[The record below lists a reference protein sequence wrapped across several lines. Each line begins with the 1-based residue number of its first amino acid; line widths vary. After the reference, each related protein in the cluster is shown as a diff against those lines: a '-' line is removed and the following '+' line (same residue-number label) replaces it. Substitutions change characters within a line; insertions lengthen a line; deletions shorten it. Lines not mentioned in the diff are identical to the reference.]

1 MADVDERVAAKAGLE
16 AAEEELQSLCAS
28 HAGTFVSVER
38 RGRALEISLEELL
51 TTVQSVESIVAS
63 TQEALEQ
70 EEEEGPGRARE
81 NSLAALSEKHRVR
94 RRTLLQH
101 SSLLELLEL
110 PSLMDACVRSNLY
123 EEALS
128 IAAFANTLERRHT
141 EKNQVVLKVIAQVR
155 SRQSD
160 LRRYLLHSLKNQVTM
175 PECLEIVTAL
185 RRLNSID
192 LERLQSGEKSNVERV
207 FAAMELSLQVDFLEA
222 RDVWLD
228 QPTTAASSA
237 ISYATSTS
245 RNSSNSKAVLSHSTS
260 EQLLDT
266 IERYRTRMFE
276 IATQFNAIFRAQQ
289 SSYSSNGTVPSSSN
303 NNENRQVSISLLS
316 MWTTRRIHSFLK
328 ILSPQLQLMDESGSL
343 RDALDACIFFTGS
356 MGRLGADFTAQLPP
370 LFEQRLLAIVTN
382 HWKDGINQLAETLKI
397 CREAGV
403 ASPLFSSTIV
413 TMVSGAA
420 GTDSEETEE
429 GSSSSTIM
437 MPPPRK
443 LMALPPLGRLVN
455 ACLTG
460 LNELRR
466 CLLPGIFSQLREA
479 LEKEF
484 LIETKNILHAH
495 ERAVMTPGLRGDA
508 AKLRENA
515 KEMKNSTKTIV
526 FPYVRGALEL
536 SLGNGSGAKLQFDK
550 VRKVVAPPAP
560 PPPKPADTTAEG
572 EAKQGEDTKDSTE
585 TQVPASAPETPTPV
599 VESIKE

>member
-1 MADVDERVAAKAGLE
+1 MTDVDERLAAKASLE

-28 HAGTFVSVER
+28 HAATFVSVER
-38 RGRALEISLEELL
+38 RGRALEESLEELL
-51 TTVQSVESIVAS
+51 AKVQSVESVVAT
-63 TQEALEQ
+63 TQESLEQ
-70 EEEEGPGRARE
+70 EEEEGPGRVRE

-110 PSLMDACVRSNLY
+110 PSLMDACVRSNMY

-128 IAAFANTLERRHT
+128 IAAFSNTLERRHT
-141 EKNQVVLKVIAQVR
+141 EKNPVVLKVIAQVR

-160 LRRYLLHSLKNQVTM
+160 LRRYLLHSLKKHVTM

-192 LERLQSGEKSNVERV
+192 LERLRSGDKANVERV

-222 RDVWLD
+222 RDNWLD
-228 QPTTAASSA
+228 QPVAANAGTNYGSNA
-237 ISYATSTS
+237 A
-245 RNSSNSKAVLSHSTS
+245 RAPGNSKIILQHSTS

-276 IATQFNAIFRAQQ
+276 IATQFNAIFRAQ
-289 SSYSSNGTVPSSSN
+289 SSSQRTN
-303 NNENRQVSISLLS
+303 SNDNAQLSISLLS

-328 ILSPQLQLMDESGSL
+328 ILTKQLHLMEDSGAL

-370 LFEQRLLAIVTN
+370 LFEEKLMAIVLSN
-382 HWKDGINQLAETLKI
+382 WKEGINQLAETLKI
-397 CREAGV
+397 CRDAGV
-403 ASPLFSSTIV
+403 ASPLVSSTAV
-413 TMVSGAA
+413 AT
-420 GTDSEETEE
+420 TDAEGENDQTE
-429 GSSSSTIM
+429 SSSSVM

-455 ACLTG
+455 ACLAG

-466 CLLPGIFSQLREA
+466 CLLPGIFPQLREA

-484 LIETKNILHAH
+484 LQQTKSVLHAH
-495 ERAVMTPGLRGDA
+495 ERAVMTPGLKGDA
-508 AKLRENA
+508 AKLRAVA
-515 KEMKNSTKTIV
+515 KEMKMATKMIV

-536 SLGNGSGAKLQFDK
+536 SLGNETGAKQHFDK
-550 VRKVVAPPAP
+550 LKKVLAPPPPPPPP
-560 PPPKPADTTAEG
+560 PPPKPVETGEG
-572 EAKQGEDTKDSTE
+572 TG
-585 TQVPASAPETPTPV
+585 
-599 VESIKE
+599 

>member
-1 MADVDERVAAKAGLE
+1 MTDVDERLAAKASLE

-28 HAGTFVSVER
+28 HAATFVSVER
-38 RGRALEISLEELL
+38 RGRALEESLEELL
-51 TTVQSVESIVAS
+51 AKVQSVESVVAT
-63 TQEALEQ
+63 TQESLEQ
-70 EEEEGPGRARE
+70 EEEEGPGRVRE

-110 PSLMDACVRSNLY
+110 PSLMDACVRSNMY

-128 IAAFANTLERRHT
+128 IAAFSNTLERRHT
-141 EKNQVVLKVIAQVR
+141 EKNPVVLKVIAQVR

-160 LRRYLLHSLKNQVTM
+160 LRRYLLHSLKKHVTM

-192 LERLQSGEKSNVERV
+192 LERLRSGDKANVERV

-222 RDVWLD
+222 RDNWLD
-228 QPTTAASSA
+228 QPVAANAGTNYGSNA
-237 ISYATSTS
+237 S
-245 RNSSNSKAVLSHSTS
+245 RAPGNSKIILQHSTS

-276 IATQFNAIFRAQQ
+276 IATQFNAIFRAQ
-289 SSYSSNGTVPSSSN
+289 SSSQRTN
-303 NNENRQVSISLLS
+303 SNDNAQLSISLLS

-328 ILSPQLQLMDESGSL
+328 ILTKQLHLMEDSGAL

-370 LFEQRLLAIVTN
+370 LFEEKLMAIVLSN
-382 HWKDGINQLAETLKI
+382 WKEGINQLAETLKI
-397 CREAGV
+397 CRDAGV
-403 ASPLFSSTIV
+403 ASPLVSSTAV
-413 TMVSGAA
+413 AT
-420 GTDSEETEE
+420 TDAEGENDQTE
-429 GSSSSTIM
+429 SSSSVM

-455 ACLTG
+455 ACLAG

-466 CLLPGIFSQLREA
+466 CLLPGIFPQLREA

-484 LIETKNILHAH
+484 LQQTKSVLHAH
-495 ERAVMTPGLRGDA
+495 ERAVMTPGLKGDA
-508 AKLRENA
+508 AKLRAVA
-515 KEMKNSTKTIV
+515 KEMKMATKMIV

-536 SLGNGSGAKLQFDK
+536 SLGNETGAKQHFDK
-550 VRKVVAPPAP
+550 LKKVLAPPPPPPPP
-560 PPPKPADTTAEG
+560 PPPKPVETGEG
-572 EAKQGEDTKDSTE
+572 TG
-585 TQVPASAPETPTPV
+585 
-599 VESIKE
+599 